1 MYNQRGKSAEGP
13 MPESPSVPVHKK
25 AATGSLYKNPIDC
38 LIRTVRA
45 EGPLALYKVL
55 SVRRI
60 SLNHRDSLPICG
72 ELRLTPF
79 CISLIE
85 VLTNRSRTLTFMEQV
100 CFTPSISR
108 LNLIIL
114 TVLQTNKLFLKIEGK
129 A

>member
-55 SVRRI
+55 SLPRI
-60 SLNHRDSLPICG
+60 PPNYRGFSPICG
-72 ELRLTPF
+72 ELHLTPF
-79 CISLIE
+79 CISLIV
-85 VLTNRSRTLTFMEQV
+85 VLTNRHRTLTFMEQV
-100 CFTPSISR
+100 YFTFH
-108 LNLIIL
+108 L
-114 TVLQTNKLFLKIEGK
+114 KLKFDCTDCAADQQVVFED
-129 A
+129 